1 MSAVY
6 LFDHLNSPLLLKIM
20 IVISLNGLRQFF
32 IRFFFFSGEQKCFMV
47 IDGKNLT
54 YPENC
59 RVLT

>member
-32 IRFFFFSGEQKCFMV
+32 IRFFFLAVS
-47 IDGKNLT
+47 KN
-54 YPENC
+54 
-59 RVLT
+59 VLWLLMEKILPTQRIVEC